1 MQITHSIPPIYP
13 IEQPLTSRYLASLK
27 AIEAA
32 TTEKNY
38 FKAIINFKVFIAC
51 LSIDV
56 EKEGLG
62 VEKEVL
68 EKAFLHLKTLVSAI
82 QASQNQKV
90 IDPPQE
96 IKDIGPQSLGKSVEQ
111 LLNLTADPCFA
122 QNQQQLA
129 SELAKWHYKKG
140 KQAKL
145 GDEQFKYFIDAIH
158 YIGKAQII
166 SEASAALQS
175 LASRLFK
182 VASTSLAVFKQ
193 RLELAVGRNDSQQ
206 VIQLV
211 TDLETRF
218 KPICCEVEKRAL
230 IKLFYKQ
237 VQEVT
242 AQTLNERELERIWT
256 NGLYALNDTK
266 NYYLTN
272 KFVPTDC
279 FITTKYRTALNTY
292 RKNFHTLYQ
301 TIDLQ
306 NFTIEEVRAF
316 QKKVSEYL
324 LTFLHTLVEDAIA
337 ILGDP
342 PCSYDLRAMGSLAK
356 EEICPYSDLE
366 WCILIEAIEH
376 RPYFV
381 KLARLLELQIIGLG
395 ENPAK
400 ELPVFTCIGV
410 KHRSGFHI
418 DSGGNP
424 AFDTDLIHTP
434 DGLAQMQKME
444 EYSSNSHSNTLRKTI
459 SFHQNNL
466 ELCDS
471 YQKRMRTYLDK
482 ELPQAKEIRRRSQAL
497 QLLTDR
503 LKTYE
508 EMWHDP
514 FQGQVIDLKKHYSEL
529 LNHFLNDLSLYF
541 RIKGSNT
548 LDLIDNLVKKKYL
561 TSESGFLLQEAVAA
575 VYLKR
580 VGLHFKHKEQKEEV
594 SLEELGSERKIFEK
608 VYWLVLRPLYRKL
621 KHGISKLDS
630 DFQYIDLFQGT
641 YYDEELQPGEVEN
654 LKPWMTH
661 FVHHLVSRQ
670 RANALDPDQAW
681 LWHEAYYQRLSHMTF
696 AEPLREIYLNVLNS
710 YPEAGNLAAL
720 SVHLASI
727 PNPNGIRQSQ
737 RLEEEQFKQAIL
749 AMTTDQPDPDDFF
762 QVKIRCPAVPD
773 VQYLNQAV
781 CEQILEVTGN
791 LKRQYK
797 NSAHPVAR
805 ASYGGYQLHFKQKPT
820 HPLLEYAIHAL
831 TARIAGHLSPPT
843 QLARFEVDIKGKKRI
858 YPVLI
863 SKTIQGQTLENAK
876 NLDVKQLTW
885 ACLCALLTRPG
896 DGRFPNY
903 VVEEGTRRIFCVDN
917 DISFVEAVIHYY
929 FGHKVQ
935 FSSALFCLDA
945 KYHLD
950 SEVLEAFIH
959 FKPNL
964 ILNSW
969 LEDLIQ
975 KDESYRTL
983 QLFTTEEEKRLY
995 EEDSEDRFKGTL
1007 LLRSGTVTNLLVQ
1020 FYHLQDG
1027 LRQALKAKKK
1037 LTPLD
1042 LLAYLV
1048 TLRGSQMQTL
1058 DRWVYSKYKQVA
1070 ASSLAPKQRL
1080 QNAIDRQVDISL
1092 TSAQADAASFGKP
1105 PTFEEIQQ
1113 RKEYSPEKAQ
1123 SELFAFTLN
1132 RCASHVLFGE
1142 NQEEEWI
1149 EADFKR
1155 MAKGKAP
1162 DRERQRLVLNALI
1175 FLMKNK
1181 GLRPK
1186 KVTLMNCAVLD
1197 HATLKPFLH
1206 IDLDYLNVSG
1216 CPLIKEE
1223 AIQEIEKRSPN
1234 LKQLYLNRCAQ
1245 LRTFEKPNYLFAS
1258 TYLQFAKLE
1267 ELQLKRCVALT
1278 SIHLDAPLLHT
1289 LKADKNPHL
1298 KTLFFKT
1305 STPYLKGSFT
1315 SCPALNL
1322 ETATKE
1328 GVGRILKEIKNPK
1341 IDPALLIRIY
1351 MNDPKLNWLDFFDM
1365 GISDKE
1371 AEVIANGLA
1380 YNTTLKILS
1389 LCDNQISDKGLRAFV
1404 RIFASNT
1411 TLKELNLSANKI
1423 NCEGAV
1429 DFALALASNT
1439 ALESLIF
1446 RFNKIGYEGTVN
1458 FALALA
1464 SNTTLKFLNLEYNQI
1479 SNKGTKMLAQAL
1491 ASNTTLKKLDLSGN
1505 EISDKGAEAI
1515 GKVLAS
1521 NTALRELHLNNNQ
1534 ISYKGAEE
1542 IGKAL
1547 ASNITLKIIYLNTN
1561 KISDEG
1567 SVAFAQVLASN
1578 TALREL
1584 HLNNN
1589 QIRYK
1594 GAEEIGKAL
1603 ASNTALKKLD
1613 LSGNQISDKGAEV
1626 IGKVLASNTTLE
1638 TLSFGHNQISDKGAE
1653 VIAQALAFNTALK
1666 KLDLSVNQISDKG
1679 AEVIAQA
1686 LASNTALKKL
1696 DLSVNQISDKG
1707 AEAIGKA
1714 LASNTALRELHLKDN
1729 QISDKGAE
1737 IIAQA
1742 LASNT
1747 TLETLSF
1754 GYNQISDKG
1763 AEVIAQALVSNTALS
1778 TLYLDGNQ
1786 ISDKRIEIL
1795 AKVLTSN
1802 TALKKFWLNGNL
1814 IKQEGVAVNK

>member
-1 MQITHSIPPIYP
+1 MQSTHPISP
-13 IEQPLTSRYLASLK
+13 HPFSEQPAIFRYLASLDAITVAITENKYPK
-27 AIEAA
+27 AIE
-32 TTEKNY
+32 
-38 FKAIINFKVFIAC
+38 NFNVFMAY
-51 LSIDV
+51 LPPHV
-56 EKEGLG
+56 EN
-62 VEKEVL
+62 EVL
-68 EKAFLHLKTLVSAI
+68 KKAFDCLFTLI
-82 QASQNQKV
+82 PV
-90 IDPPQE
+90 IETPQE
-96 IKDIGPQSLGKSVEQ
+96 IEESVRL

-122 QNQQQLA
+122 EDQQRLA

-140 KQAKL
+140 KKTEL
-145 GDEQFKYFIDAIH
+145 EDKQFKYFMDAIH
-158 YIGKAQII
+158 YVGKAQII
-166 SEASAALQS
+166 SEASADLQR

-182 VASTSLAVFKQ
+182 VALTSLAVFKQ
-193 RLELAVGRNDSQQ
+193 RLELAVGKNDSQQ

-218 KPICCEVEKRAL
+218 ESICCEGEKHAL

-237 VQEVT
+237 VRTVVSH
-242 AQTLNERELERIWT
+242 TLRTRGLERIESS
-256 NGLYALNDTK
+256 GLRNLDETMRH
-266 NYYLTN
+266 YLSSD
-272 KFVPTDC
+272 PLSIDC
-279 FITTKYRTALNTY
+279 FITTQYREKLKSY
-292 RKNFHTLYQ
+292 RENFRALYQ

-306 NFTIEEVRAF
+306 NFTIAEVRAL
-316 QKKVSEYL
+316 QKKVSTDLIEL
-324 LTFLHTLVEDAIA
+324 LHALIDDAIA

-356 EEICPYSDLE
+356 EEVCPYSDLE
-366 WCILIEAIEH
+366 WCILIENIEH

-381 KLARLLELQIIGLG
+381 QLARLLELQIIGLG
-395 ENPAK
+395 EDPAK
-400 ELPVFTCIGV
+400 GLPVFTCIGA
-410 KHRSGFHI
+410 KHRSGFHV

-424 AFDTDLIHTP
+424 AVDTDLINTP

-561 TSESGFLLQEAVAA
+561 TVESGFLLQEAVAA

-594 SLEELGSERKIFEK
+594 SLEDLGSERKIFEK

-621 KHGISKLDS
+621 KHGISKLDF

-670 RANALDPDQAW
+670 RAKALDPDQAW

-710 YPEAGNLAAL
+710 YPEEGNLAAL

-727 PNPNGIRQSQ
+727 PNPNGVRQSQ
-737 RLEEEQFKQAIL
+737 RLEEEQFKQAIR
-749 AMTTDQPDPDDFF
+749 AMTTDQPDPDDPF
-762 QVKIRCPAVPD
+762 QIRIRCPTLSDASTLPD
-773 VQYLNQAV
+773 APTLPDTRYLRQAV
-781 CEQILEVTGN
+781 SEQILEETGN

-797 NSAHPVAR
+797 NSAHPVAS

-843 QLARFEVDIKGKKRI
+843 ELARFEVDIKGKKRI

-863 SKTIQGQTLENAK
+863 SKTIQGQTLENA
-876 NLDVKQLTW
+876 NQLDVKQLTW

-950 SEVLEAFIH
+950 PEVLEAFIH
-959 FKPNL
+959 LKPNL

-975 KDESYRTL
+975 KDESYRAL
-983 QLFTTEEEKRLY
+983 RLFTTEEEKRLY

-1020 FYHLQDG
+1020 FYHLQDC

-1037 LTPLD
+1037 LIPLD
-1042 LLAYLV
+1042 LLPYLV
-1048 TLRGSQMQTL
+1048 TLRGNQMQTL
-1058 DRWVYSKYKQVA
+1058 DRWVYPKYKQA
-1070 ASSLAPKQRL
+1070 AANSLAPKQRL

-1142 NQEEEWI
+1142 NQEEEWM

-1155 MAKGKAP
+1155 MVKGKTP

-1186 KVTLMNCAVLD
+1186 KLTLMNCAVLD
-1197 HATLKPFLH
+1197 HMTLKTFLH
-1206 IDLDYLNVSG
+1206 KDLDYLNVSG

-1223 AIQEIEKRSPN
+1223 AIQEIEKRCPN

-1245 LRTFEKPNYLFAS
+1245 LHTFEKSSYFFAS
-1258 TYLQFAKLE
+1258 SYLQFAKLE
-1267 ELQLKRCVALT
+1267 VLQIMRCEALV
-1278 SIHLDAPLLHT
+1278 SIHLDAPFLHT
-1289 LKADKNPHL
+1289 LKADKNPQL
-1298 KTLFFKT
+1298 KTLFFT
-1305 STPYLKGSFT
+1305 TFAPYFKGSFT
-1315 SCPALNL
+1315 QCPNL
-1322 ETATKE
+1322 DLKIIKKE
-1328 GVGRILKEIKNPK
+1328 QENKVLKEIKILK
-1341 IDPALLIRIY
+1341 ICSTLLFQLH
-1351 MNDPKLNWLDFFDM
+1351 MNDPKLNTLSLYREKINDE
-1365 GISDKE
+1365 G
-1371 AEVIANGLA
+1371 AEVIAKVLTFNTALSELDLGL
-1380 YNTTLKILS
+1380 NK
-1389 LCDNQISDKGLRAFV
+1389 ISDKGAKA
-1404 RIFASNT
+1404 IF
-1411 TLKELNLSANKI
+1411 K
-1423 NCEGAV
+1423 
-1429 DFALALASNT
+1429 ALASNT
-1439 ALESLIF
+1439 VLKKLTLSYNQISD
-1446 RFNKIGYEGTVN
+1446 EG
-1458 FALALA
+1458 AEAIAQALA
-1464 SNTTLKFLNLEYNQI
+1464 SNNTLEILSLEYNQI
-1479 SNKGTKMLAQAL
+1479 S
-1491 ASNTTLKKLDLSGN
+1491 D
-1505 EISDKGAEAI
+1505 EGAEA
-1515 GKVLAS
+1515 
-1521 NTALRELHLNNNQ
+1521 
-1534 ISYKGAEE
+1534 
-1542 IGKAL
+1542 
-1547 ASNITLKIIYLNTN
+1547 
-1561 KISDEG
+1561 
-1567 SVAFAQVLASN
+1567 
-1578 TALREL
+1578 
-1584 HLNNN
+1584 
-1589 QIRYK
+1589 
-1594 GAEEIGKAL
+1594 
-1603 ASNTALKKLD
+1603 
-1613 LSGNQISDKGAEV
+1613 
-1626 IGKVLASNTTLE
+1626 
-1638 TLSFGHNQISDKGAE
+1638 
-1653 VIAQALAFNTALK
+1653 
-1666 KLDLSVNQISDKG
+1666 
-1679 AEVIAQA
+1679 IAQA
-1686 LASNTALKKL
+1686 LASNTALKILCLNSNK
-1696 DLSVNQISDKG
+1696 ISDKG
-1707 AEAIGKA
+1707 AKAIFKAFASNNTLETLSLNNNQISDEGAKALANILAFNTILKIIDLSVNEISDEGAKPLAKA
-1714 LASNTALRELHLKDN
+1714 LASNNTLRELFLYCN
-1729 QISDKGAE
+1729 RISDEGATE
-1737 IIAQA
+1737 AIAQA
-1742 LASNT
+1742 FA
-1747 TLETLSF
+1747 
-1754 GYNQISDKG
+1754 
-1763 AEVIAQALVSNTALS
+1763 SNTAL
-1778 TLYLDGNQ
+1778 
-1786 ISDKRIEIL
+1786 EIIDL
-1795 AKVLTSN
+1795 N
-1802 TALKKFWLNGNL
+1802 RLKLKLRRTF
-1814 IKQEGVAVNK
+1814 IYK

>member
-1 MQITHSIPPIYP
+1 MQSTHPISP
-13 IEQPLTSRYLASLK
+13 QSFSEQPAIFRYLASLDATTVAITENKYPK
-27 AIEAA
+27 AIE
-32 TTEKNY
+32 
-38 FKAIINFKVFIAC
+38 NFNVFMAYLPSHI
-51 LSIDV
+51 
-56 EKEGLG
+56 ER
-62 VEKEVL
+62 EVL
-68 EKAFLHLKTLVSAI
+68 KKAFECLFTLI
-82 QASQNQKV
+82 PV
-90 IDPPQE
+90 IETPQE
-96 IKDIGPQSLGKSVEQ
+96 IEESVRL
-111 LLNLTADPCFA
+111 LLNLAVDPCFA
-122 QNQQQLA
+122 EDQQRLA

-140 KQAKL
+140 KKTEL
-145 GDEQFKYFIDAIH
+145 EDKQFKYFMDAIH
-158 YIGKAQII
+158 YVGKAQII
-166 SEASAALQS
+166 SEASADLQR

-182 VASTSLAVFKQ
+182 VALTSLAVFKQ
-193 RLELAVGRNDSQQ
+193 RLELAVGKNDSQQ

-211 TDLETRF
+211 TNLETRF
-218 KPICCEVEKRAL
+218 ESICCEGEKHAL

-237 VQEVT
+237 VRTVVSH
-242 AQTLNERELERIWT
+242 TLRTRGLERIESS
-256 NGLYALNDTK
+256 GLRNLDETMRH
-266 NYYLTN
+266 YLTSDPL
-272 KFVPTDC
+272 PTDC
-279 FITTKYRTALNTY
+279 FITTQYREKLKAY
-292 RKNFHTLYQ
+292 RDSFRESYEEINPQ
-301 TIDLQ
+301 Q
-306 NFTIEEVRAF
+306 FTIEEVRAF

-324 LTFLHTLVEDAIA
+324 LTFLQALVEDAIA

-356 EEICPYSDLE
+356 EEVCPYSDLE

-395 ENPAK
+395 EDPAQG
-400 ELPVFTCIGV
+400 LPVFTYIGA
-410 KHRSGFHI
+410 KHRSGLHI

-424 AFDTDLIHTP
+424 AVVTDLIHTP

-444 EYSSNSHSNTLRKTI
+444 EYPSNSSSNTLRKTI
-459 SFHQNNL
+459 SFHQNNPK
-466 ELCDS
+466 LCDR
-471 YQKRMRTYLDK
+471 YQKKMSAYLDK
-482 ELPQAKEIRRRSQAL
+482 KLPQTKEIRRKSQAL

-508 EMWHDP
+508 EIWHDP

-529 LNHFLNDLSLYF
+529 LNHFLNDLSFYF
-541 RIKGSNT
+541 DIEGSNT
-548 LDLIDNLVKKKYL
+548 LDLIDNLVKEKFL
-561 TSESGFLLQEAVAA
+561 TPESGFLLQEAVAA

-630 DFQYIDLFQGT
+630 HFQYIDLFQGT
-641 YYDEELQPGEVEN
+641 YYDEELQPAEIEN

-670 RANALDPDQAW
+670 RANALDSDQAW

-710 YPEAGNLAAL
+710 YPEEGNLATL
-720 SVHLASI
+720 SAHLASI
-727 PNPNGIRQSQ
+727 PNPNGVRQSQ

-749 AMTTDQPDPDDFF
+749 AMTTDQPDPDDSF
-762 QVKIRCPAVPD
+762 QVKVRCPAVPD
-773 VQYLNQAV
+773 AQYLNQAV

-797 NSAHPVAR
+797 NSAHPVAS

-863 SKTIQGQTLENAK
+863 SKTIQGQTLENAE

-950 SEVLEAFIH
+950 PEVLEAFIH
-959 FKPNL
+959 LKPNL

-975 KDESYRTL
+975 KDESYCTL
-983 QLFTTEEEKRLY
+983 QLFTPEEEKRLY

-1007 LLRSGTVTNLLVQ
+1007 LLRSGTVTNVLVQ
-1020 FYHLQDG
+1020 FYHLQDC

-1037 LTPLD
+1037 LIPLD
-1042 LLAYLV
+1042 LLPYLV
-1048 TLRGSQMQTL
+1048 SLRGSQMQTL
-1058 DRWVYSKYKQVA
+1058 DRWVYPKYKQAV

-1206 IDLDYLNVSG
+1206 IDLTYLNVSG

-1245 LRTFEKPNYLFAS
+1245 LRTFEKSRFPLTS

-1267 ELQLKRCVALT
+1267 ELQLKRCVALA
-1278 SIHLDAPLLHT
+1278 SIQLDAPLLHT

-1298 KTLFFKT
+1298 KTLSFTT
-1305 STPYLKGSFT
+1305 SDPYVRGSFT
-1315 SCPALNL
+1315 SCLALNL
-1322 ETATKE
+1322 KTVREV
-1328 GVGRILKEIKNPK
+1328 GVRRILKEIKNPK
-1341 IDPALLIRIY
+1341 IDHSRLFQLY
-1351 MNDPKLNWLDFFDM
+1351 MNDSGTIALGFSRV
-1365 GISDKE
+1365 GINDKE
-1371 AEVIANGLA
+1371 AEIIANALA
-1380 YNTTLKILS
+1380 LNTALRS
-1389 LCDNQISDKGLRAFV
+1389 LRLQNNQISDRGAEAFA
-1404 RIFASNT
+1404 R
-1411 TLKELNLSANKI
+1411 
-1423 NCEGAV
+1423 
-1429 DFALALASNT
+1429 ALASN
-1439 ALESLIF
+1439 A
-1446 RFNKIGYEGTVN
+1446 
-1458 FALALA
+1458 
-1464 SNTTLKFLNLEYNQI
+1464 TLKALWLDNNQI
-1479 SNKGTKMLAQAL
+1479 SN
-1491 ASNTTLKKLDLSGN
+1491 
-1505 EISDKGAEAI
+1505 EGAEA
-1515 GKVLAS
+1515 
-1521 NTALRELHLNNNQ
+1521 
-1534 ISYKGAEE
+1534 
-1542 IGKAL
+1542 
-1547 ASNITLKIIYLNTN
+1547 
-1561 KISDEG
+1561 
-1567 SVAFAQVLASN
+1567 
-1578 TALREL
+1578 
-1584 HLNNN
+1584 
-1589 QIRYK
+1589 
-1594 GAEEIGKAL
+1594 
-1603 ASNTALKKLD
+1603 
-1613 LSGNQISDKGAEV
+1613 
-1626 IGKVLASNTTLE
+1626 
-1638 TLSFGHNQISDKGAE
+1638 
-1653 VIAQALAFNTALK
+1653 
-1666 KLDLSVNQISDKG
+1666 
-1679 AEVIAQA
+1679 IAQA
-1686 LASNTALKKL
+1686 LASNTALREL
-1696 DLSVNQISDKG
+1696 YLGNNQISDKG
-1707 AEAIGKA
+1707 TEA
-1714 LASNTALRELHLKDN
+1714 
-1729 QISDKGAE
+1729 
-1737 IIAQA
+1737 IAQA

-1747 TLETLSF
+1747 TLETLWLDNNQISF
-1754 GYNQISDKG
+1754 KGVKALVQSLAFNTTLKVIHLNSNKISDEGAEAIAQALASNTTLKILDLGNNQISDKGGKEIGKALAFNTVLRRLYLRNNQISDEGAEAIAQALASNTTLETLWLDNNQISFKGVKALVQSLASNTVLENLSLNGNQISNKGMEALAQALASNRKLREISLNGNQISDEGMEAFARALTSNTALKVLHLGSNQISDKG
-1763 AEVIAQALVSNTALS
+1763 AGALAQALASNTALRE
-1778 TLYLDGNQ
+1778 LYLGDNQINDKGAETIAQAFASNTKLETLSLKGNQ
-1786 ISDKRIEIL
+1786 ISDEG
-1795 AKVLTSN
+1795 AKAIAQAFASN
-1802 TALKKFWLNGNL
+1802 TKLETLSLRGNL
-1814 IKQEGVAVNK
+1814 ISDEGAKAIAQAFASNTNLKTIYFNNNRYRR

>member
-1 MQITHSIPPIYP
+1 MQSTHPISP
-13 IEQPLTSRYLASLK
+13 QPFSEQPAIFRYLASLDAITVAITENKYPK
-27 AIEAA
+27 AIE
-32 TTEKNY
+32 
-38 FKAIINFKVFIAC
+38 NFNVFMAYLPSHI
-51 LSIDV
+51 
-56 EKEGLG
+56 ER
-62 VEKEVL
+62 EVL
-68 EKAFLHLKTLVSAI
+68 KKAFECLFTLIPIIEA
-82 QASQNQKV
+82 
-90 IDPPQE
+90 PQE
-96 IKDIGPQSLGKSVEQ
+96 IEESIRL
-111 LLNLTADPCFA
+111 LLNLAVDPCFA
-122 QNQQQLA
+122 EDQQRLA

-140 KQAKL
+140 KQEKQE
-145 GDEQFKYFIDAIH
+145 DRQFKYFMDAIH
-158 YIGKAQII
+158 YVGKAQII
-166 SEASAALQS
+166 SETSADLQR

-182 VASTSLAVFKQ
+182 VALTSLAVFKQ
-193 RLELAVGRNDSQQ
+193 RLELAVGKNDSQQ

-211 TDLETRF
+211 TNLETRF
-218 KPICCEVEKRAL
+218 EPICCEGEKHAL

-237 VQEVT
+237 VRTVVSH
-242 AQTLNERELERIWT
+242 TLRTRGLERIESS
-256 NGLYALNDTK
+256 GLRNLDETMRH
-266 NYYLTN
+266 YLTSD
-272 KFVPTDC
+272 PLPADC
-279 FITTKYRTALNTY
+279 FITTTY
-292 RKNFHTLYQ
+292 REKLKSYRENFRALYQ

-306 NFTIEEVRAF
+306 KFTIEEVRAF
-316 QKKVSEYL
+316 KKKVSTDLIKL
-324 LTFLHTLVEDAIA
+324 LHALIDDAIA

-366 WCILIEAIEH
+366 WCILIEKIEH
-376 RPYFV
+376 RSYFV

-395 ENPAK
+395 EDPAK
-400 ELPVFTCIGV
+400 GLPVFTCIGV
-410 KHRSGFHI
+410 KHRSGLHI

-424 AFDTDLIHTP
+424 AIDIDLINTP

-444 EYSSNSHSNTLRKTI
+444 EYPSNSHSNTLRKTI
-459 SFHQNNL
+459 SFHQNGL

-471 YQKRMRTYLDK
+471 YQKKMSAYLDK
-482 ELPQAKEIRRRSQAL
+482 KLPQTKEIRRKSQAL

-503 LKTYE
+503 LETYE

-541 RIKGSNT
+541 DIEGSNT
-548 LDLIDNLVKKKYL
+548 LDLIDNLVKEKYL

-594 SLEELGSERKIFEK
+594 SLEELGSEREIFEK

-710 YPEAGNLAAL
+710 YPEEGNLAAL
-720 SVHLASI
+720 SAHLASI
-727 PNPNGIRQSQ
+727 PNPNGVRQSQ
-737 RLEEEQFKQAIL
+737 RLEEEQFQQAIL
-749 AMTTDQPDPDDFF
+749 TMTTGQPDPDNPF
-762 QVKIRCPAVPD
+762 QVKIRCPAVPHAR
-773 VQYLNQAV
+773 YLNQAM

-797 NSAHPVAR
+797 NSAHPVAS

-863 SKTIQGQTLENAK
+863 SKTIQGQTLENA
-876 NLDVKQLTW
+876 NQLDVKQLTW

-950 SEVLEAFIH
+950 PEVLEAFIH
-959 FKPNL
+959 LKPNL

-983 QLFTTEEEKRLY
+983 QLFTPEEEKRLY
-995 EEDSEDRFKGTL
+995 EEDLEDRFKGTL
-1007 LLRSGTVTNLLVQ
+1007 LLRSGTVTNVLVQ

-1027 LRQALKAKKK
+1027 LRQALKAKKN

-1042 LLAYLV
+1042 LLSYLV
-1048 TLRGSQMQTL
+1048 SLRGSQMQTL
-1058 DRWVYSKYKQVA
+1058 DRWVYPKYKQAV
-1070 ASSLAPKQRL
+1070 ASSLTPKQRL

-1113 RKEYSPEKAQ
+1113 REEYSPEKAQ

-1132 RCASHVLFGE
+1132 RCASYVLFGE

-1149 EADFKR
+1149 EADFKEMVKR
-1155 MAKGKAP
+1155 KIPDRVKGKAP

-1181 GLRPK
+1181 NFKPH

-1206 IDLDYLNVSG
+1206 KDLTYLNVSG

-1245 LRTFEKPNYLFAS
+1245 LRAFEKPRFPLAP

-1267 ELQLKRCVALT
+1267 ELQLKRCVALA
-1278 SIHLDAPLLHT
+1278 SIYLDAPLLHT

-1328 GVGRILKEIKNPK
+1328 GVGRILKKIKNPK
-1341 IDPALLIRIY
+1341 IDPTLLIRIY

-1404 RIFASNT
+1404 RILASNT

-1446 RFNKIGYEGTVN
+1446 RFNKIGYEGAVN
-1458 FALALA
+1458 FAQALA
-1464 SNTTLKFLNLEYNQI
+1464 SNTTLKFLNLEYNEI
-1479 SNKGTKMLAQAL
+1479 SNKGAKVIAQALTSNTALKKLDLSSNQISDKGAQALAPVLASNPALELIHIGNNQISDKGAKVIAQAL
-1491 ASNTTLKKLDLSGN
+1491 ASNTTLK
-1505 EISDKGAEAI
+1505 
-1515 GKVLAS
+1515 
-1521 NTALRELHLNNNQ
+1521 
-1534 ISYKGAEE
+1534 
-1542 IGKAL
+1542 
-1547 ASNITLKIIYLNTN
+1547 IIYLNSN

-1589 QIRYK
+1589 R
-1594 GAEEIGKAL
+1594 
-1603 ASNTALKKLD
+1603 
-1613 LSGNQISDKGAEV
+1613 
-1626 IGKVLASNTTLE
+1626 
-1638 TLSFGHNQISDKGAE
+1638 
-1653 VIAQALAFNTALK
+1653 
-1666 KLDLSVNQISDKG
+1666 ISDKG

-1696 DLSVNQISDKG
+1696 DLSS
-1707 AEAIGKA
+1707 
-1714 LASNTALRELHLKDN
+1714 
-1729 QISDKGAE
+1729 
-1737 IIAQA
+1737 
-1742 LASNT
+1742 
-1747 TLETLSF
+1747 
-1754 GYNQISDKG
+1754 NQISDKG
-1763 AEVIAQALVSNTALS
+1763 AEVIAQTLASNTALMELS
-1778 TLYLDGNQ
+1778 LNENQISDKGMEALARALPFNTALKTLFLNGNQISNKGIKVLAKVLASNTVLMGLSLNGNQ
-1786 ISDKRIEIL
+1786 ISDKGMEALAQTLASNTVLMGLSLNGNQISDKGMEALAQTLASNTALMELSLNGNQISDKGMEALARALASNTTLNTLFLNGNQTSDKGIKVL
-1795 AKVLTSN
+1795 AKVLASN
-1802 TALKKFWLNGNL
+1802 TALKRFWCNFNL
-1814 IKQEGVAVNK
+1814 IQNSIYMT